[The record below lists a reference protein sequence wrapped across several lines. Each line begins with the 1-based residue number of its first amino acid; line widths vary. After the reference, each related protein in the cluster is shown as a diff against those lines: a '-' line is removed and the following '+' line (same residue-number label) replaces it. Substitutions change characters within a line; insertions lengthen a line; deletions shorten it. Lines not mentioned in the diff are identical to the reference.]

1 MKVSCRS
8 ADSVCMD
15 YFPYH

>member
-15 YFPYH
+15 YSPYH